1 MKGTENPSP
10 QGESIF
16 SLMSRKAQECGAINL
31 SQGFPDFPPDP
42 LLLDLAAKA
51 MRCGANQYAPMS
63 GHVGLRKGLADKHQK
78 LQGCS
83 LDPQSEITI
92 TAGATQA
99 LYTAITSVVKPGDEV
114 LYFEPAYDCYRPA
127 IEWAGATPVAVVQ
140 KAPDFL
146 IDWDEVGQRI
156 TDRTRMILL
165 NTPGNPSGYLWTD
178 SDWQQLE
185 DRVAGRPII
194 VLSDEVYEHIVFD
207 GHIHHSILSR
217 PALSQQCL
225 AVFSFGKN
233 FHVTG
238 WKVGYIAGSGSLMK
252 QFRSQHQFQVFSVHH
267 PAQWA
272 LHQYLEDASHYMG
285 LSAFYQKKYRLF
297 SDSVQGSKFRL
308 LPVRGSYFVLADC
321 SGMGELNDQQLALWL
336 TEEHGLA
343 AIPLSPFY
351 TEPPAGQKLLRFCF
365 AKKEEVLLQAAEI
378 MQAV

>member
-1 MKGTENPSP
+1 MKSTEHPSP
-10 QGESIF
+10 KGESIF

-31 SQGFPDFPPDP
+31 SQGFPDFTPDP
-42 LLLDLAAKA
+42 LLLDLAAEA
-51 MRCGANQYAPMS
+51 MRCGANQYAPMP
-63 GHVGLRKGLADKHQK
+63 GHVGLRNGLANKHQE
-78 LQGCS
+78 LQGCI
-83 LDPQSEITI
+83 LNAQSEITI
-92 TAGATQA
+92 TTGATQA
-99 LYTAITSVVKPGDEV
+99 IYTAITSIVQPGDEV

-127 IEWAGATPVAVVQ
+127 IEWAGARPVAVVQ

-156 TDRTRMILL
+156 TERTRMILI

-178 SDWQQLE
+178 WDWQQLE
-185 DRVAGRPII
+185 HRVEGRPIV

-217 PALSQQCL
+217 PALSKQRL
-225 AVFSFGKN
+225 SVFSFGKN
-233 FHVTG
+233 FHITG
-238 WKVGYIAGSGSLMK
+238 WKVGYIAGSESLMK

-272 LHQYLEDASHYMG
+272 LHRYLEDPSHYMG

-297 SDSVQGSKFRL
+297 SDSVCGSKIRL
-308 LPVRGSYFVLADC
+308 LPARGSYFVLADC
-321 SGMGELNDQQLALWL
+321 SGMGELNDLQLALWL
-336 TEEHGLA
+336 TKEHGLA

-351 TEPPAGQKLLRFCF
+351 SEPPEGQKLLRFCF

-378 MQAV
+378 MKAV